1 MAKKNININI
11 KDLKAKNLAILIK
24 LNLNFNK
31 LTEDTLKSENDLDS
45 SLKLTQNYCKTITE
59 ISKLIEAM
67 NTAIDSE
74 SDTRDINEIIRR
86 DPQAFE
92 LASQMMNR
100 LYELENNLDNNLENR
115 TKLVM

>member
-1 MAKKNININI
+1 MAKKNINNSI
-11 KDLKAKNLAILIK
+11 KDLKARNLAILIK

-31 LTEDTLKSENDLDS
+31 LTEDSIKSENDLDS

-67 NTAIDSE
+67 NISVDSE
-74 SDTRDINEIIRR
+74 SNSSDINEIIRS

-100 LYELENNLDNNLENR
+100 LYELENHIENNIENR

>member
-24 LNLNFNK
+24 LNQNFNK
-31 LTEDTLKSENDLDS
+31 LTEDSLKNENDLDS

-59 ISKLIEAM
+59 ISKLIESM
-67 NTAIDSE
+67 NTSVDSE
-74 SDTRDINEIIRR
+74 SDGRDINEIIRS
-86 DPQAFE
+86 DPQAIE

-100 LYELENNLDNNLENR
+100 LYELENRIENNIENR